1 MEIKG
6 CTTMPVFALRVLCS
20 GVDCS
25 AGAERLYGPDG
36 RYACHCARA
45 IAEATP
51 ACRALR
57 KFGFRPGVYVV
68 RSGRA
73 VWAFVVAP
81 GPDGRMAVDVHYA
94 EENADLLVK
103 FARALAEEPGLRVV
117 DVKD

>member
-1 MEIKG
+1 MESKG
-6 CTTMPVFALRVLCS
+6 CVAAPAFALRTLCS
-20 GVDCS
+20 GVDCG

-36 RYACHCARA
+36 RYACYCARA

-51 ACRALR
+51 VCRLKR
-57 KFGFRPGVYVV
+57 FGFRPGVYVV
-68 RSGRA
+68 HSGRA

-94 EENADLLVK
+94 EENADPLLK
-103 FARALAEEPGLRVV
+103 SARALAEELGLRVV